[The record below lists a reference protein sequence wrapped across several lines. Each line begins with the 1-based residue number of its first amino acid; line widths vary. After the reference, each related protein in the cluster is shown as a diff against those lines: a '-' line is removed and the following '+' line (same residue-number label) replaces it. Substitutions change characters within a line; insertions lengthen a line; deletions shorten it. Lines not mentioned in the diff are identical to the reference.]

1 MRTLQQHSFRWHSTD
16 RLKQEV
22 TTTSGG
28 QTPGKKTPKIHASPQ
43 QAHPRSA
50 LRPLRDS
57 RMRVSHEGWAN
68 ASFSHS
74 EQLAF
79 WGPECWAQR
88 EHQNVLSLVSA
99 CSQARALSH
108 AKAIQH
114 EVKSSAQGARPQGIP
129 EQRGAST
136 VTVGQ

>member
-1 MRTLQQHSFRWHSTD
+1 MRTLQQHSCRWHSTD
-16 RLKQEV
+16 GRKQEV

-28 QTPGKKTPKIHASPQ
+28 QTQGKTTPKTNASLQ

-50 LRPLRDS
+50 LRPLRDL
-57 RMRVSHEGWAN
+57 RMRVSHKGSAN
-68 ASFSHS
+68 ASLSHS
-74 EQLAF
+74 ENLAF
-79 WGPECWAQR
+79 WGAQCWAQR

-108 AKAIQH
+108 AKASQH
-114 EVKSSAQGARPQGIP
+114 EVKSTALGARPQGIH
-129 EQRGAST
+129 EHRGAST